1 MLIRVLGSAAG
12 GGFPQWNCNC
22 RNCSGVR
29 DGTVRAV
36 ARTQSSIAVT
46 SDRTRWVLC
55 NASPDIHRQLA
66 AHLPLPA
73 DGGVRSAPVA
83 AVILVDGQI
92 DHAAGLLLL
101 RENKLPLDVWT
112 TDAVREDL
120 GTGLPL
126 LSVLEHYC
134 GIEWHRLAIDES
146 PTSVPALDG
155 VSVTA
160 VAVAGKPGPYSAHRS
175 APRAGD
181 NVALLF
187 RDQTSGKQLFYGPGL
202 GELTPA
208 VRAAM
213 LASHCVL
220 VDGTFWRDDEMVR
233 AGVSTKRA
241 REIGHLPQGG
251 DGGMLDELAQLP
263 TATRKVLIHI
273 NNTNPVL
280 DEASPER
287 AMLDAA
293 GVELAYDGM
302 AIEL

>member
-1 MLIRVLGSAAG
+1 VLIRVLGSAAG

-29 DGTVRAV
+29 DGSLRAL
-36 ARTQSSIAVT
+36 ARSQSSIAVT
-46 SDRTRWVLC
+46 SDRSHWVLC

-66 AHLPLPA
+66 THLPLPT
-73 DGGVRSAPVA
+73 DGDARSSPIA

-101 RENKLPLDVWT
+101 RENNVPLDVWT
-112 TDAVREDL
+112 TDSVREDL
-120 GTGLPL
+120 STGLPL
-126 LSVLEHYC
+126 FPVLEHYC
-134 GIEWHRLAIDES
+134 GIDWHRLAIDES
-146 PTSVPALDG
+146 PTQVPALDG
-155 VSVTA
+155 LSVTA
-160 VAVAGKPGPYSAHRS
+160 VPVAGMPGPYSPHRS
-175 APRAGD
+175 APRDGD
-181 NVALLF
+181 TVALLF
-187 RDQTSGKQLFYGPGL
+187 RDATSNRQLFYGPGI
-202 GELTPA
+202 GEFTPA

-213 LASHCVL
+213 RASDCVL
-220 VDGTFWRDDEMVR
+220 VDGTFWRDDEMIR

-263 TATRKVLIHI
+263 TGTRKVLIHI

-287 AMLDAA
+287 AMLAAA

-302 AIEL
+302 DIEL